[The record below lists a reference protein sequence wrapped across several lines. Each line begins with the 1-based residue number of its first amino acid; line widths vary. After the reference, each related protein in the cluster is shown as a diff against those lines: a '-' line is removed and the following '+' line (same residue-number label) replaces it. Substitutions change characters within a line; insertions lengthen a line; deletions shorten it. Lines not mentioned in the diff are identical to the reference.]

1 MDLYVSGGP
10 GNWEKAKVIMEK
22 TKNMLPGKIDGP
34 SCNILNVMAEH
45 NFKCPANWRGYQKEE
60 GMGH

>member
-1 MDLYVSGGP
+1 
-10 GNWEKAKVIMEK
+10 MEK

-34 SCNILNVMAEH
+34 SCNILNVMGEH

-60 GMGH
+60 DEGH